1 MRTRYRSRRQ
11 ALVAALDAHLPQ
23 VSVLGIPAGT
33 FALVSLGDSLDP
45 AAIASAAA
53 ERGVAV
59 QPAGDGRAALV
70 LGYAN
75 LSEPAIERGIAFLA
89 QAVGA

>member
-1 MRTRYRSRRQ
+1 
-11 ALVAALDAHLPQ
+11 VH
-23 VSVLGIPAGT
+23 GIPAGT
-33 FALVSLGDSLDP
+33 FALVSLADPLDP

-59 QPAGDGRAALV
+59 QLAEADGGRESPDRVRPGRYRPALV

-89 QAVGA
+89 QAIRA